1 MNKLWVRLQHQGLS
15 REKDKRE
22 QERKELRLLVGS
34 NLVRISQ
41 LDGVDLEMYKTF
53 ILPSILEEVVS
64 CRDII
69 AQEYLMEVIIQVFS
83 DEFHLHTLNE
93 FLSATAQLNKGV
105 DVKQIVISIIDRFS
119 NYAARARDEMES
131 NGEANDSTEISGIP
145 EDVHLFEVF
154 WEQITELIKAR
165 PEFTI
170 TDIIALLVSLV
181 KLSLNC
187 YPEKLDFVDK
197 VLGFASDNVKMTSN
211 SPGSGELISKKC
223 KGLLLELLL
232 APIQTYNKNLLILL
246 TMPSSSIQTGIS
258 DKSISLAG
266 NYTDLLVQQ
275 PYTIRRRI
283 AHSVAKTILEANTK
297 YNFVI
302 NSIEGVD
309 LFFGELCSV
318 MIREQKDGGLFGLRV
333 SDYEIIKGN
342 YEEDL
347 DWDDVVEEQTIVAKM
362 LKLVHLSNDDE
373 PDLDKEF
380 EVKKGLFK
388 N

>member
-1 MNKLWVRLQHQGLS
+1 KLMDALKHCSDMLSELRTSFLTPKNYYELYMAIFDEMRHLTKYLYDSHIQKKHHLSDLYELVQYAGSIIPRLYLMITVGIHDKFEEDIPPVKELMKDMLEMTRGVQHPTRGLFLRYYLCVMTRDYMPFGKDESQHGNINDSIHFILQNFVEMNKLWVRLQHQGLS
-15 REKDKRE
+15 REKEKRE

-64 CRDII
+64 CRDVI

-105 DVKQIVISIIDRFS
+105 DVKQIVISLIDRFA
-119 NYAARARDEMES
+119 NYAARARDEMMAS
-131 NGEANDSTEISGIP
+131 DNSISGIP

-197 VLGFASDNVKMTSN
+197 VLGFASDNVRMTSN
-211 SPGSGELISKKC
+211 SPG
-223 KGLLLELLL
+223 
-232 APIQTYNKNLLILL
+232 
-246 TMPSSSIQTGIS
+246 
-258 DKSISLAG
+258 
-266 NYTDLLVQQ
+266 
-275 PYTIRRRI
+275 
-283 AHSVAKTILEANTK
+283 
-297 YNFVI
+297 
-302 NSIEGVD
+302 
-309 LFFGELCSV
+309 
-318 MIREQKDGGLFGLRV
+318 
-333 SDYEIIKGN
+333 
-342 YEEDL
+342 
-347 DWDDVVEEQTIVAKM
+347 
-362 LKLVHLSNDDE
+362 
-373 PDLDKEF
+373 
-380 EVKKGLFK
+380 
-388 N
+388 